1 MDYIELTVSTTTFGA
16 ETVSEILMENGAAG
30 TQIIDRNDLPDPDK
44 PGKNWEL
51 MDRELIEQ
59 APEDVQ
65 VKAWFEASEAVAAV
79 EAVRAR
85 LEGLKAAD
93 IAGALG
99 ALTLS
104 TGTIREEDWA
114 ENWKQYFKPFRVSE
128 HLVVKPTWES
138 WDKQPGDLIIEID
151 PGMAFGTGTH
161 ETTALCIGL
170 IEKYYRGGK
179 LLDVGTGSGILAI
192 AAALLGAADV
202 VAVDIDP
209 DAVRVAKE
217 NVAMNGLSGR
227 IDVREGDLLQGLHE
241 RFDFAAAN
249 ILAPV
254 IQMLAAPLT
263 RHLNPGGLFVCSGII
278 EEAAP
283 DVEKALLDAGYEI
296 LESTAR
302 GVWHAFAARK
312 GTMHNS

>member
-30 TQIIDRNDLPDPDK
+30 TQIIDRNDLPDPDH

-51 MDRELIEQ
+51 MDRTLIEQ

-65 VKAWFEASEAVAAV
+65 VKAWLEASAAVAVV

-93 IAGALG
+93 QAGALG

-104 TGTIREEDWA
+104 TGSIREEDWA

-128 HLVVKPTWES
+128 HLVVKPTWET

-161 ETTALCIGL
+161 ETTALCIEL
-170 IEKYYRGGK
+170 IERYYRGGK

-192 AAALLGAADV
+192 AAALLGATDV

-217 NVAMNGLSGR
+217 NVEKNGLSDR
-227 IDVREGDLLQGLHE
+227 IAVREGDLLQGLSE

-263 RHLNPGGLFVCSGII
+263 RHLNPGGLFVCSGIT

-296 LESTAR
+296 LESKTR
-302 GVWHAFAARK
+302 GDWHAFAAK
-312 GTMHNS
+312 KK